1 MCSVSC
7 DHLDSRCA
15 SAACLTRFSKCT
27 GTHGLG
33 SVRVRGFP
41 TSRFTRPNPAERAP
55 LPRGHAPRRPA
66 RGPRIQP
73 VWCSLRYVTRRAA
86 PPGSRSKDPAG
97 MVLPALRDAPPFV
110 YAAGGVG
117 PTIGGESRLHRPA
130 WSVVI
135 SRSPTHQRERHTCP
149 PPRQLGHCPRSTYA
163 AAAPHLAQP
172 QLKTCSFPR
181 FSCTRKRI
189 NLPRTKC
196 ELAVVKFD
204 LLMCV

>member
-1 MCSVSC
+1 VRF
-7 DHLDSRCA
+7 RCLPHAFLEMHGHARPRVGA
-15 SAACLTRFSKCT
+15 SPRL
-27 GTHGLG
+27 
-33 SVRVRGFP
+33 P
-41 TSRFTRPNPAERAP
+41 DFTVHATQ
-55 LPRGHAPRRPA
+55 PRGTRAFAPR
-66 RGPRIQP
+66 
-73 VWCSLRYVTRRAA
+73 SRAA
-86 PPGSRSKDPAG
+86 PLGSRSKDPAG

-149 PPRQLGHCPRSTYA
+149 PARQLGHCPRSTYA

>member
-15 SAACLTRFSKCT
+15 SVACLTRFAKCT

-33 SVRVRGFP
+33 SVRARGFP
-41 TSRFTRPNPAERAP
+41 TSRNTLWNAAVRAP
-55 LPRGHAPRRPA
+55 LPRGHAPPVPRP
-66 RGPRIQP
+66 
-73 VWCSLRYVTRRAA
+73 
-86 PPGSRSKDPAG
+86 KDPAG
-97 MVLPALRDAPPFV
+97 VALPALRDAPPFV
-110 YAAGGVG
+110 YAIWRVG
-117 PTIGGESRLHRPA
+117 PTIGGEPRLHRPA

-135 SRSPTHQRERHTCP
+135 SRSPTHQRERHACP
-149 PPRQLGHCPRSTYA
+149 PARHLGHCPRSTYA

-189 NLPRTKC
+189 NLSRTKC